1 MGTQS
6 RNTMTLYASQAEPV
20 WQAIQRDGTA
30 FSKAEYIR
38 KKYGAETAPVFLTA
52 YQWFV
57 QQLPRY
63 APKPE
68 GAEFPY
74 WAFADQYLMESGQ
87 SSYVL
92 TMEVPLEEAV
102 FFDMADWNKII
113 QMRYIGENEA
123 DERAF
128 QRELKERG
136 VKPSDVMLTSFYPD
150 LKQATFDSWQRLFR
164 HHEALKRGEAAPIHS
179 LQAGLWCIKK
189 EWIKL
194 LNGEAIQ

>member
-1 MGTQS
+1 MGETG
-6 RNTMTLYASQAEPV
+6 RHTMTLYASQMPPV
-20 WQAIQRDGTA
+20 WQAIQRDGAA
-30 FSKAEYIR
+30 FSKPEYIH
-38 KKYGAETAPVFLTA
+38 KKYGDAAPVFLTA

-57 QQLPRY
+57 QQLPRF
-63 APKPE
+63 ASKPE
-68 GAEFPY
+68 GASFPY
-74 WAFADQYLMESGQ
+74 WAFGDQYLMESGQ

-92 TMEVPLEEAV
+92 TMEVPVEEAV
-102 FFDMADWNKII
+102 FFDMADWNKIV
-113 QMRYIGENEA
+113 QMKYIGENEA

-136 VKPSDVMLTSFYPD
+136 LKPSDVMLTNFHPD

-189 EWIKL
+189 EWITRV
-194 LNGEAIQ
+194 NGEPMK